1 MQKLRDNRWVI
12 VIILLTI
19 AGAMLFQTYGMES
32 YSRFNSTTLE
42 YVKGTVTQVTAENL
56 TYEEDLDINVGTQ
69 DLIIRLDE
77 GEYQG
82 EEIEVTNYVS
92 NTHQCEV
99 SEGMSVIINVD
110 EPEGIEPYYTLYN
123 YDRSIPMA
131 FGIAV
136 LILAIVLIA
145 KGKGV
150 KAILGLAYSL
160 YLVVCVLLPMVF
172 SGYSPIAVSIL
183 CAILSVTVTLLLLNG
198 QSKKTYAAIVS
209 TVAGVI
215 VSLIFFLILSNM
227 MHLDGFSAEESEG
240 LILIGESTGLRVK
253 DILFAGVLISSLG
266 AIMDTGMSIVSS
278 LYEVYRHNT
287 ALTSRELLRSGIEI
301 GKDMI
306 GTMCNTLILA
316 FTGSSFL
323 TLLVFLSYDVQFNQ
337 LFNSNFLSM
346 EIAQGICGSLGIVL
360 TVPIASLITA
370 YVLCRSPQSP
380 ETIEEDE
387 SEEEEENDEAFLERS

>member
-42 YVKGTVTQVTAENL
+42 YVKGTVMQVTAENL

-253 DILFAGVLISSLG
+253 DILFAGVLISSL
-266 AIMDTGMSIVSS
+266 
-278 LYEVYRHNT
+278 YEVYRHNT

-380 ETIEEDE
+380 ETTEEDE

>member
-1 MQKLRDNRWVI
+1 MGEDIGRQLYAHADIDPVGFGMDAQMCIRDR
-12 VIILLTI
+12 
-19 AGAMLFQTYGMES
+19 
-32 YSRFNSTTLE
+32 
-42 YVKGTVTQVTAENL
+42 
-56 TYEEDLDINVGTQ
+56 
-69 DLIIRLDE
+69 
-77 GEYQG
+77 
-82 EEIEVTNYVS
+82 
-92 NTHQCEV
+92 
-99 SEGMSVIINVD
+99 
-110 EPEGIEPYYTLYN
+110 PEGIEPYYTLYN

-240 LILIGESTGLRVK
+240 LIP
-253 DILFAGVLISSLG
+253 
-266 AIMDTGMSIVSS
+266 VSYTH
-278 LYEVYRHNT
+278 LDVYKR
-287 ALTSRELLRSGIEI
+287 
-301 GKDMI
+301 
-306 GTMCNTLILA
+306 
-316 FTGSSFL
+316 
-323 TLLVFLSYDVQFNQ
+323 
-337 LFNSNFLSM
+337 
-346 EIAQGICGSLGIVL
+346 QG
-360 TVPIASLITA
+360 
-370 YVLCRSPQSP
+370 
-380 ETIEEDE
+380 
-387 SEEEEENDEAFLERS
+387 

>member
-42 YVKGTVTQVTAENL
+42 YVKGTVMQVTAENL

-253 DILFAGVLISSLG
+253 DILFAGVLISSL
-266 AIMDTGMSIVSS
+266 
-278 LYEVYRHNT
+278 YEVYRHNT

>member
-42 YVKGTVTQVTAENL
+42 YVKGTVMQVTAENL

-99 SEGMSVIINVD
+99 SEGMSIIINVD

-150 KAILGLAYSL
+150 KAILVPAYSL
-160 YLVVCVLLPMVF
+160 HPVARVLLPRGF
-172 SGYSPIAVSIL
+172 SGNSPIAVSTS
-183 CAILSVTVTLLLLNG
+183 CAIHSVTVTLLLLNG

-380 ETIEEDE
+380 EAVEEDE

>member
-42 YVKGTVTQVTAENL
+42 YVKGTVMQVTAENL

-253 DILFAGVLISSLG
+253 DILFAGVLISSL
-266 AIMDTGMSIVSS
+266 
-278 LYEVYRHNT
+278 YEVYRHNT

-370 YVLCRSPQSP
+370 YVLCRSPQSL
-380 ETIEEDE
+380 ETTEEDE

>member
-1 MQKLRDNRWVI
+1 MRVLKNDYAQLQKSYAPNPAKKMTKNPLFGYVVASIALI
-12 VIILLTI
+12 VIQLLYMSGLIPLNVSQAIMQTMIYVVAGMGVGILLWL
-19 AGAMLFQTYGMES
+19 AGLMSFATGAFIGLGTYLAAYILKAYMVP
-32 YSRFNSTTLE
+32 F
-42 YVKGTVTQVTAENL
+42 
-56 TYEEDLDINVGTQ
+56 
-69 DLIIRLDE
+69 
-77 GEYQG
+77 
-82 EEIEVTNYVS
+82 
-92 NTHQCEV
+92 
-99 SEGMSVIINVD
+99 
-110 EPEGIEPYYTLYN
+110 
-123 YDRSIPMA
+123 
-131 FGIAV
+131 V

>member
-42 YVKGTVTQVTAENL
+42 YVKGTVMQVTAENL

-160 YLVVCVLLPMVF
+160 YLVVCVLLP
-172 SGYSPIAVSIL
+172 
-183 CAILSVTVTLLLLNG
+183 
-198 QSKKTYAAIVS
+198 IV
-209 TVAGVI
+209 GM
-215 VSLIFFLILSNM
+215 IFFPIFTVYISQYYTGKKSSN
-227 MHLDGFSAEESEG
+227 
-240 LILIGESTGLRVK
+240 
-253 DILFAGVLISSLG
+253 
-266 AIMDTGMSIVSS
+266 
-278 LYEVYRHNT
+278 
-287 ALTSRELLRSGIEI
+287 
-301 GKDMI
+301 
-306 GTMCNTLILA
+306 
-316 FTGSSFL
+316 
-323 TLLVFLSYDVQFNQ
+323 
-337 LFNSNFLSM
+337 
-346 EIAQGICGSLGIVL
+346 
-360 TVPIASLITA
+360 
-370 YVLCRSPQSP
+370 
-380 ETIEEDE
+380 
-387 SEEEEENDEAFLERS
+387 

>member
-1 MQKLRDNRWVI
+1 M
-12 VIILLTI
+12 
-19 AGAMLFQTYGMES
+19 
-32 YSRFNSTTLE
+32 
-42 YVKGTVTQVTAENL
+42 
-56 TYEEDLDINVGTQ
+56 
-69 DLIIRLDE
+69 
-77 GEYQG
+77 
-82 EEIEVTNYVS
+82 
-92 NTHQCEV
+92 
-99 SEGMSVIINVD
+99 
-110 EPEGIEPYYTLYN
+110 
-123 YDRSIPMA
+123 
-131 FGIAV
+131 
-136 LILAIVLIA
+136 
-145 KGKGV
+145 
-150 KAILGLAYSL
+150 
-160 YLVVCVLLPMVF
+160 
-172 SGYSPIAVSIL
+172 